1 MIGLKSIASYVPLE
15 GVDNYAQGAKFGK
28 DQDFIFGKIGST
40 FLPRKDEHQ
49 ETSDLGVAAAR
60 NLFAANPALD
70 PASIDVVIVVTQ
82 NGDAEGLPHT
92 AAIVQH
98 KLGLSTAVAAF
109 DVSLG
114 CSGYVYGLYAMKGF
128 MEATGLRNGL
138 LITADP
144 YSKIVDPE
152 DRNTTMLFGDA
163 ATATWMGEDAPW
175 QLGKSLFGSD
185 GAGAEHLR
193 TTDGTFF
200 MNGRQVYNFA
210 LVKVPAHLH
219 QLLEASGLSAEQ
231 IDLYCL
237 HQAARPSSMRCRR
250 GSRTART
257 STSSSRTCSR
267 PATRCRP
274 ASRCCW
280 KNTCS
285 ARRCS
290 VWRSAGSEWACRGAR
305 RFSNAKADRLSV
317 LPTPLSPSG
326 VLRQALRPLVLAV
339 VRGKSLISRQ
349 WQPASN
355 FFANF
360 PKATRPDD
368 DNYYEGSLCHA
379 RRSAKAGSRS
389 THTTRNSSWL

>member
-60 NLFAANPALD
+60 NLFAANPTLD

-128 MEATGLRNGL
+128 MEATGLKNGL

-175 QLGKSLFGSD
+175 QLGTSLFGSD

-237 HQAARPSSMRCRR
+237 HQGSAAIVDAVSSRFDDGAHKHKFVKDMLET
-250 GSRTART
+250 GNTV
-257 STSSSRTCSR
+257 SSSIPLLLEKHVLGAALQRVALSGFGVGL
-267 PATRCRP
+267 
-274 ASRCCW
+274 SW
-280 KNTCS
+280 GS
-285 ARRCS
+285 AIL
-290 VWRSAGSEWACRGAR
+290 E
-305 RFSNAKADRLSV
+305 
-317 LPTPLSPSG
+317 
-326 VLRQALRPLVLAV
+326 RQ
-339 VRGKSLISRQ
+339 S
-349 WQPASN
+349 
-355 FFANF
+355 
-360 PKATRPDD
+360 
-368 DNYYEGSLCHA
+368 
-379 RRSAKAGSRS
+379 
-389 THTTRNSSWL
+389 